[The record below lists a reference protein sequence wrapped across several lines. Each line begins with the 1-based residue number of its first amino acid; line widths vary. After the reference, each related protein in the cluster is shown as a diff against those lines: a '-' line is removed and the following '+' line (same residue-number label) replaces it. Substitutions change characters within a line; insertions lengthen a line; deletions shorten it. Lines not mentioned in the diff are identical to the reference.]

1 VTDQATVPPDA
12 PAAVAASEDQ
22 PTGRLAR
29 LARLQAL
36 QIIIVLLAIVV
47 IFSIMKPSAFLTVF
61 NIRGIVQDT
70 AILAVLGVGMTFVII
85 TGGIDLSIGSV
96 LVFSGVV
103 ADKAMAAM
111 GGQGW
116 GAAIVGA
123 LVAIAAGL
131 AWGLLNGFLI
141 ARAKVPPLIVTLGT
155 LGAALGLAQVITG
168 GVDLRDIPTVMVN
181 TVGFGNTVWQIPTL
195 AVIAAVIV
203 VVGIVILHRTRFG
216 LHTFALGSNPEAGRR
231 SGLNVN
237 GHIIMIYALSGL
249 LAGFAGWLNLAFFQS
264 TTISGQSSTNLSV
277 IAGVVIG
284 GTSLFGGYGSIL
296 GSIIGVFIPATLQN
310 GFVIIGIQP
319 FWQQV
324 VVGAVLIAAV
334 YVDQQRRASA
344 LRGGTPKMFS
354 TILMDHLLPSRQVAQ
369 ARELPRAL
377 RVS

>member
-1 VTDQATVPPDA
+1 MTEQTTVPPAAPDGAA
-12 PAAVAASEDQ
+12 PAGAAPSEDQ

-36 QIIIVLLAIVV
+36 QIIIVLAVIVIV
-47 IFSIMKPSAFLTVF
+47 FSALKPSAFLTVF
-61 NIRGIVQDT
+61 NIRGIVQNT

-85 TGGIDLSIGSV
+85 TGGIDLSVGSV

-103 ADKAMAAM
+103 ADKAMANIG

-116 GAAIVGA
+116 TSAIIGA
-123 LVAIAAGL
+123 LVAIACGL
-131 AWGLLNGFLI
+131 AWGLINGFFV
-141 ARAKVPPLIVTLGT
+141 ARAKVPPLIVTLGS
-155 LGAALGLAQVITG
+155 LGMALGLAEVITG
-168 GVDLRDIPTVMVN
+168 GVDLRNVPTVLVN
-181 TVGFGNTVWQIPTL
+181 SVGFGNLVWQIPDL

-203 VVGIVILHRTRFG
+203 LLGIILLHRTRFG

-231 SGLNVN
+231 AGLKVN
-237 GHIIMIYALSGL
+237 RHLISVYALSGL

-264 TTISGQSSTNLSV
+264 TTIGGQSSTNLSV

-296 GSIIGVFIPATLQN
+296 GSVIGVFIPATLQN

-324 VVGAVLIAAV
+324 VVGAVLITAV
-334 YVDQQRRASA
+334 YVDQERRAAA
-344 LRGGTPKMFS
+344 LRGGRGPRLS
-354 TILMDHLLPSRQVAQ
+354 SLLEHLTSSRQAP
-369 ARELPRAL
+369 ARE
-377 RVS
+377 

>member
-1 VTDQATVPPDA
+1 MTGQATVPP
-12 PAAVAASEDQ
+12 PAAADTGPSEET

-29 LARLQAL
+29 LTRLQAL
-36 QIIIVLLAIVV
+36 QIIFVLAVIII
-47 IFSIMKPSAFLTVF
+47 IFSALKPDSFLTVF
-61 NIRGIVQDT
+61 NIRGIVINT

-116 GAAIVGA
+116 GAAIIGA
-123 LVAIAAGL
+123 LVAIGCGL
-131 AWGLLNGFLI
+131 AWGLINGFLI

-155 LGAALGLAQVITG
+155 LGMALGLAEVITG

-181 TVGFGNTVWQIPTL
+181 SVGFGNVFWQVPTL

-203 VVGIVILHRTRFG
+203 VIGIVLLHRTKFG
-216 LHTFALGSNPEAGRR
+216 LHTYAIGSNPEAGRR
-231 SGLNVN
+231 SGINVN
-237 GHIIMIYALSGL
+237 GHLIRVYALSGL

-264 TTISGQSSTNLSV
+264 TTIGGQSSTNLSV

-310 GFVIIGIQP
+310 GFVIIGVQP

-334 YVDQQRRASA
+334 YVDQQRRAAA
-344 LRGGTPKMFS
+344 LRGKPKRGGLL
-354 TILMDHLLPSRQVAQ
+354 THLVASRQPAA
-369 ARELPRAL
+369 ARE
-377 RVS
+377 

>member
-1 VTDQATVPPDA
+1 MTGQATIPPSA
-12 PAAVAASEDQ
+12 PTEEAPSEET
-22 PTGRLAR
+22 PSGRLAR

-36 QIIIVLLAIVV
+36 QIIIVLAVIVV
-47 IFSIMKPSAFLTVF
+47 IFAVLKPSSFLTVF
-61 NIRGIVQDT
+61 NIRGIVQNT
-70 AILAVLGVGMTFVII
+70 AILAVLAVGMTFVII
-85 TGGIDLSIGSV
+85 TGGIDLSVGSV

-116 GAAIVGA
+116 GVAIVGA
-123 LVAIAAGL
+123 LVAIGCGL
-131 AWGLLNGFLI
+131 GWGLVNGFLI

-155 LGAALGLAQVITG
+155 LGMALGLAEVITG
-168 GVDLRDIPTVMVN
+168 GVDLRNVPTVMVN
-181 TVGFGNTVWQIPTL
+181 SVGFGNIVWQVPTL
-195 AVIAAVIV
+195 AVIAAVVVVIGIV
-203 VVGIVILHRTRFG
+203 VLHRTRFG

-237 GHIIMIYALSGL
+237 GHLIMVYALSGL

-264 TTISGQSSTNLSV
+264 TTIGGQSSTNLAV

-310 GFVIIGIQP
+310 GFVIIGVQP

-324 VVGAVLIAAV
+324 VVGAVLITAV

-344 LRGGTPKMFS
+344 LRGGGKRKMG
-354 TILMDHLLPSRQVAQ
+354 DLLSHWASGRQAVP
-369 ARELPRAL
+369 ARE
-377 RVS
+377 

>member
-1 VTDQATVPPDA
+1 VTTQGTAPPPA
-12 PAAVAASEDQ
+12 PARVAASEET

-36 QIIIVLLAIVV
+36 QIIIVLAVIVV
-47 IFSIMKPSAFLTVF
+47 VFSILKPSAFLTVF
-61 NIRGIVQDT
+61 NIRGIVQNT

-85 TGGIDLSIGSV
+85 TGGIDLSVGSV

-103 ADKAMAAM
+103 ADKAMA
-111 GGQGW
+111 GLSGQGW

-123 LVAIAAGL
+123 LVAIGCGL
-131 AWGLLNGFLI
+131 AWGLVNGVLI

-155 LGAALGLAQVITG
+155 LGMALGLAEVITG
-168 GVDLRDIPTVMVN
+168 GVDLRDVPTVMVN
-181 TVGFGNTVWQIPTL
+181 SVGFGNLVWQIPDL

-203 VVGIVILHRTRFG
+203 LIGIVILHRTRFG

-237 GHIIMIYALSGL
+237 GHLIMVYGLSGL

-264 TTISGQSSTNLSV
+264 TTIGGQSSTNLNV

-284 GTSLFGGYGSIL
+284 GTSLFGGYGSIF
-296 GSIIGVFIPATLQN
+296 GSVIGLFIPATLQN

-334 YVDQQRRASA
+334 YVDQRRRTAA
-344 LRGGTPKMFS
+344 LRGS
-354 TILMDHLLPSRQVAQ
+354 TARPTMGSLLSHLTTSRQANPPAP
-369 ARELPRAL
+369 ARE
-377 RVS
+377 

>member
-36 QIIIVLLAIVV
+36 QIIIVLLVIVV

-296 GSIIGVFIPATLQN
+296 GSVIGVFIPATLQN

-334 YVDQQRRASA
+334 YVDQQRRAAA
-344 LRGGTPKMFS
+344 LRGGGRARMS
-354 TILMDHLLPSRQVAQ
+354 GLLAHLTTSRQAAP
-369 ARELPRAL
+369 ARE
-377 RVS
+377 

>member
-1 VTDQATVPPDA
+1 
-12 PAAVAASEDQ
+12 
-22 PTGRLAR
+22 
-29 LARLQAL
+29 
-36 QIIIVLLAIVV
+36 
-47 IFSIMKPSAFLTVF
+47 
-61 NIRGIVQDT
+61 
-70 AILAVLGVGMTFVII
+70 MTFVII
-85 TGGIDLSIGSV
+85 TGGIDLSVGSV

-116 GAAIVGA
+116 GAAIVGL
-123 LVAIAAGL
+123 LVTIAAGL
-131 AWGLLNGFLI
+131 AWGTLNGFLI

-155 LGAALGLAQVITG
+155 LGAALGLAEVITG

-181 TVGFGNTVWQIPTL
+181 SVGFGNIVWQIPTL

-203 VVGIVILHRTRFG
+203 VIGIVLLHRTRFG
-216 LHTFALGSNPEAGRR
+216 LYTYAIGSNPEAGRR

-237 GHIIMIYALSGL
+237 RHLIAIYALSGL

-296 GSIIGVFIPATLQN
+296 GSVIGVFIPATLQN
-310 GFVIIGIQP
+310 GFVIIGVQP

-334 YVDQQRRASA
+334 YVDQQRRAAA
-344 LRGGTPKMFS
+344 LRGGS
-354 TILMDHLLPSRQVAQ
+354 RNRVNGLLAHLTTSRQATP
-369 ARELPRAL
+369 ARE
-377 RVS
+377 

>member
-12 PAAVAASEDQ
+12 PATVAASEDQ

-36 QIIIVLLAIVV
+36 QIIIVLAVIVIV
-47 IFSIMKPSAFLTVF
+47 FSALKPSAFLTVF

-116 GAAIVGA
+116 GAAIVGL
-123 LVAIAAGL
+123 LVTIAAGL
-131 AWGLLNGFLI
+131 AWGMLNGFLI

-155 LGAALGLAQVITG
+155 LGGALGLAQVITG

-181 TVGFGNTVWQIPTL
+181 SVGFGNVVWQIPTL

-203 VVGIVILHRTRFG
+203 VIGIIILHRTRFG

-231 SGLNVN
+231 SGLAVN
-237 GHIIMIYALSGL
+237 RHIIAIYALSGL
-249 LAGFAGWLNLAFFQS
+249 LAGFAGWLNLAFFHS
-264 TTISGQSSTNLSV
+264 TTTSGQSSTNLSV

-284 GTSLFGGYGSIL
+284 GTSLFGGYGSIF
-296 GSIIGVFIPATLQN
+296 GSIVGLFIPATLQD

-334 YVDQQRRASA
+334 YVDQQRRAAA
-344 LRGGTPKMFS
+344 LRGGRRTM
-354 TILMDHLLPSRQVAQ
+354 TGNLMHHLASSRQAAP
-369 ARELPRAL
+369 ARELPRTPPA
-377 RVS
+377 S

>member
-1 VTDQATVPPDA
+1 MTGQATVPPPA
-12 PAAVAASEDQ
+12 PAEAARVDEEPS
-22 PTGRLAR
+22 GRLAR

-36 QIIIVLLAIVV
+36 QIIIVLAVIVV
-47 IFSIMKPSAFLTVF
+47 VFSILKPSAFLTVF
-61 NIRGIVQDT
+61 NIRGIVQNT

-85 TGGIDLSIGSV
+85 TGGIDLSVGSV

-103 ADKAMAAM
+103 CDKAMAGM

-116 GAAIVGA
+116 GAAIVGV
-123 LVAIAAGL
+123 LVAIGCGFG
-131 AWGLLNGFLI
+131 WGLINGFLV

-155 LGAALGLAQVITG
+155 LGMALGLAEVITG
-168 GVDLRDIPTVMVN
+168 GVDLRDVPTVMVN
-181 TVGFGNTVWQIPTL
+181 SIGFGNIVWQIPDL

-203 VVGIVILHRTRFG
+203 VIGIVILHRTRFG

-237 GHIIMIYALSGL
+237 GHLIKVYALSGL

-264 TTISGQSSTNLSV
+264 TTIGGQSSTNLNV

-284 GTSLFGGYGSIL
+284 GTSLFGGYGSIF
-296 GSIIGVFIPATLQN
+296 GSVIGLFIPATLQN

-334 YVDQQRRASA
+334 YVDQRRRTAA
-344 LRGGTPKMFS
+344 LRGS
-354 TILMDHLLPSRQVAQ
+354 TGRPTMSGLLAHLTTSRQTAA
-369 ARELPRAL
+369 ARE
-377 RVS
+377 

>member
-1 VTDQATVPPDA
+1 MTDQTTVPPSA
-12 PAAVAASEDQ
+12 PADTAPSEEE

-29 LARLQAL
+29 LARLQSL
-36 QIIIVLLAIVV
+36 QIIIVLAVIVLV
-47 IFSIMKPSAFLTVF
+47 FSILKPSAFLTVF
-61 NIRGIVQDT
+61 NIRGIVQNT
-70 AILAVLGVGMTFVII
+70 AILTVLAVGMTFVII

-103 ADKAMAAM
+103 CDKAMAGL

-116 GAAIVGA
+116 GTAILGA
-123 LVAIAAGL
+123 LVAIGCGFG
-131 AWGLLNGFLI
+131 WGLLNGFLV

-155 LGAALGLAQVITG
+155 LGMALGLAEVITG
-168 GVDLRDIPTVMVN
+168 GVDLRNVPTVMVN
-181 TVGFGNTVWQIPTL
+181 TVGFGNIFWQVPTL

-203 VVGIVILHRTRFG
+203 VLGAVGLHRTRFG
-216 LHTFALGSNPEAGRR
+216 LHTYAIGSNPEAGRR
-231 SGLNVN
+231 AGVNVPR
-237 GHIIMIYALSGL
+237 HLIMVYTLCGL

-264 TTISGQSSTNLSV
+264 TTIGGQTSTNLSV

-296 GSIIGVFIPATLQN
+296 GSVIGVFIPATLQN

-334 YVDQQRRASA
+334 YVDQQRREAA
-344 LRGGTPKMFS
+344 LRGGSPRMS
-354 TILMDHLLPSRQVAQ
+354 GLLRHLTTSREAAGAEAAA
-369 ARELPRAL
+369 ARE
-377 RVS
+377 

>member
-1 VTDQATVPPDA
+1 MTAQGTVPPPA
-12 PAAVAASEDQ
+12 PAEVAPSEET

-36 QIIIVLLAIVV
+36 RIIILLAVIIV
-47 IFSIMKPSAFLTVF
+47 IFSVMKPSAFLTVF
-61 NIRGIVQDT
+61 NIRGIVQNT

-85 TGGIDLSIGSV
+85 TGGIDLSVGSV

-103 ADKAMAAM
+103 ADKAMAGM

-116 GAAIVGA
+116 GAAIIGL
-123 LVAIAAGL
+123 LVAVGCGL
-131 AWGLLNGFLI
+131 GWGAINGFLI

-155 LGAALGLAQVITG
+155 LGMALGLAEVITG
-168 GVDLRDIPTVMVN
+168 GVDLRNVPTVLVN
-181 TVGFGNTVWQIPTL
+181 SIGFGNIVWQIPDL
-195 AVIAAVIV
+195 AVVAAVVV

-237 GHIIMIYALSGL
+237 RHLIMIYALSGL
-249 LAGFAGWLNLAFFQS
+249 LAGLAGWLNLAFFQS
-264 TTISGQSSTNLSV
+264 TTIGGQSSTNLSV

-284 GTSLFGGYGSIL
+284 GTSLFGGYGSIF
-296 GSIIGVFIPATLQN
+296 GSVIGLFIPATLQN

-334 YVDQQRRASA
+334 YVDQRRRTAA
-344 LRGGTPKMFS
+344 LRGS
-354 TILMDHLLPSRQVAQ
+354 TGKPTMSSLLAHLTSSRQAAP
-369 ARELPRAL
+369 ARE
-377 RVS
+377 

>member
-1 VTDQATVPPDA
+1 MTGQATLPPPA
-12 PAAVAASEDQ
+12 PAEVVPSEEQ

-36 QIIIVLLAIVV
+36 QIIIVLAVIVV
-47 IFSIMKPSAFLTVF
+47 IFAAIKPGSFLTVF
-61 NIRGIVQDT
+61 NIRGIIQDT
-70 AILAVLGVGMTFVII
+70 SILAVLGVGMTFVII
-85 TGGIDLSIGSV
+85 TGGIDLSVGSV

-123 LVAIAAGL
+123 LVAVGCGL
-131 AWGLLNGFLI
+131 GWGLINGVLI

-155 LGAALGLAQVITG
+155 LGMALGLAEVITG

-181 TVGFGNTVWQIPTL
+181 SVGFGNIFWQVPTL
-195 AVIAAVIV
+195 AIIAAVVIV
-203 VVGIVILHRTRFG
+203 IGIVALHRTRFG
-216 LHTFALGSNPEAGRR
+216 LYTYAIGSNPEAGRR
-231 SGLNVN
+231 SGLSVPR
-237 GHIIMIYALSGL
+237 HLIKVYALSGL

-264 TTISGQSSTNLSV
+264 TTIGGQSTTNLSV
-277 IAGVVIG
+277 IAGTVIG

-296 GSIIGVFIPATLQN
+296 GTTIGLFIPTTLQN

-319 FWQQV
+319 FWQEV

-334 YVDQQRRASA
+334 YVDQQRRAAA
-344 LRGGTPKMFS
+344 LRGGRPKMS
-354 TILMDHLLPSRQVAQ
+354 TWLSQLTTSRQAAP
-369 ARELPRAL
+369 ARE
-377 RVS
+377 